1 MAKECHSQ
9 FFSNWFCL
17 ISRKATAGHKSL
29 CLFTKSFMYVRTFCK
44 KFRNDKNATRGKV
57 EGSSHGW
64 VDDLMILVN
73 HDWWGVISVY
83 ILRDLFAKIAIWPRV
98 NLDRP
103 YCSNVSYF
111 GIISF
116 AVFMDFKWDVDEL
129 HDFKIFHILL
139 KYDSVENLNMRRILS
154 NGITVVFDNLAK
166 FWRSK

>member
-1 MAKECHSQ
+1 MC
-9 FFSNWFCL
+9 
-17 ISRKATAGHKSL
+17 GHFAKSL
-29 CLFTKSFMYVRTFCK
+29 ETTKMRPEVKLKALRM
-44 KFRNDKNATRGKV
+44 D
-57 EGSSHGW
+57 GW
-64 VDDLMILVN
+64 MVLVN

-83 ILRDLFAKIAIWPRV
+83 ILRDLFAKIAIWPEV
-98 NLDRP
+98 HLVRP
-103 YCSNVSYF
+103 GDISSEISYLGSCIYCSNVSYF
-111 GIISF
+111 EIISF

>member
-98 NLDRP
+98 HLV
-103 YCSNVSYF
+103 YLVVSQVKYH
-111 GIISF
+111 ISVIVSI
-116 AVFMDFKWDVDEL
+116 AAMY
-129 HDFKIFHILL
+129 HILKL
-139 KYDSVENLNMRRILS
+139 FPLLFLWTLNGMLMNCTIS
-154 NGITVVFDNLAK
+154 K
-166 FWRSK
+166 FSIFFWNMIP

>member
-1 MAKECHSQ
+1 
-9 FFSNWFCL
+9 
-17 ISRKATAGHKSL
+17 
-29 CLFTKSFMYVRTFCK
+29 MYVRTFCK

-98 NLDRP
+98 HLVRP
-103 YCSNVSYF
+103 GGISSEISYLGNCIYCSNVSYF

-139 KYDSVENLNMRRILS
+139 KYDSIENLNMRRILS